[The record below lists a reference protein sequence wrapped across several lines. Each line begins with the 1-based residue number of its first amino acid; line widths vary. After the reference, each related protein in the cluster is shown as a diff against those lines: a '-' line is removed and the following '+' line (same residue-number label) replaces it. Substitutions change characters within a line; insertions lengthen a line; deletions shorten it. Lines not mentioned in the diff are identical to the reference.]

1 VDSIVSKIHETGN
14 HVVKKSDLVLSRTRE
29 AGLAFFG
36 EVRDAGR
43 ELAMLVRVEAKGWR
57 RFLTQRSVRLKV
69 EAKSVLTPKTFEREL
84 LTRVDGTLRSL
95 DAKVRERIAVLEKR
109 GPRSAGRKLNG
120 KARARRASTSSTK
133 SPTTKSATSATT
145 TPVSVRH

>member
-1 VDSIVSKIHETGN
+1 VDSIVSKIQETGH

-29 AGLAFFG
+29 AGMAFFG

-43 ELAMLVRVEAKGWR
+43 ELATLVRVEAKGWR

-69 EAKSVLTPKTFEREL
+69 EAKSVLTPKTFERQL

-120 KARARRASTSSTK
+120 KARARRTVATK
-133 SPTTKSATSATT
+133 SAATKSATSA
-145 TPVSVRH
+145 PSVPASARH

>member
-1 VDSIVSKIHETGN
+1 VDSIVSKIQETGQ
-14 HVVKKSDLVLSRTRE
+14 HVVKKSDLVLSRTRN

-43 ELAMLVRVEAKGWR
+43 ELATLVRVEAKGWR

-69 EAKSVLTPKTFEREL
+69 EAKAVLTPKTFEREL

-95 DAKVRERIAVLEKR
+95 DARVRERISALEKR
-109 GPRSAGRKLNG
+109 GPRSSARKLNG
-120 KARARRASTSSTK
+120 KARPRRTGTAATK
-133 SPTTKSATSATT
+133 STATKAATT
-145 TPVSVRH
+145 APSVPASVRH

>member
-1 VDSIVSKIHETGN
+1 M
-14 HVVKKSDLVLSRTRE
+14 LSRTRE
-29 AGLAFFG
+29 AGMAFFG

-43 ELAMLVRVEAKGWR
+43 ELATLVRVEAKGWR

-69 EAKSVLTPKTFEREL
+69 EAKSVLTPKTFERQL

-109 GPRSAGRKLNG
+109 GPRSGARKLNG
-120 KARARRASTSSTK
+120 KARARRASTATTK
-133 SPTTKSATSATT
+133 STATKSATSTT
-145 TPVSVRH
+145 TVPASVRH